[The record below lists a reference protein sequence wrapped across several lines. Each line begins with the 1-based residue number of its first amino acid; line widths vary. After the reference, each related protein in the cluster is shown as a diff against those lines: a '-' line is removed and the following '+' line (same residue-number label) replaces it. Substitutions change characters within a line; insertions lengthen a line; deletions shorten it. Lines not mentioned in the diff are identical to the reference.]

1 MLKSANDPALHT
13 RLRIEAETLL
23 KSGTAATVG
32 HYSLSLDALNLLH
45 RLSSDPRTAGDALKL
60 LHELQV
66 HQVELDL
73 QNEEIQNA
81 EQLLAEDLSHYKE
94 LYEKAPA
101 AYLLVD
107 FQGSIMKANQAFADL
122 LGLEHNRLE
131 GAPMTRFLAPESHAA
146 FQAFLDK
153 VRQDGFEEIA
163 NIIARDDKT
172 TSGPLR
178 MSASISLDKRFALLV
193 CHEGA

>member
-1 MLKSANDPALHT
+1 MLKPSADPDLHA
-13 RLRIEAETLL
+13 RLRVEAETLL
-23 KSGTAATVG
+23 KAGSTTVAG
-32 HYSLSLDALNLLH
+32 RYSLSVDALNLLH
-45 RLSSDPRTAGDALKL
+45 RLSSDHKTAGDALKL

-81 EQLLAEDLSHYKE
+81 EQRLADDLSHYRE
-94 LYEKAPA
+94 LYENAPA

-107 FQGSIMKANQAFADL
+107 FHGVIMKTNQAFADL

-131 GAPMTRFLAPESHAA
+131 GAPMDRFLAPESHSV

-153 VRQDGFEEIA
+153 VRQDGFEEIS
-163 NIIARDDKT
+163 NITARDDKT

-193 CHEGA
+193 CHEGS